1 MDAVK
6 RRAYIKQQVALKKQV
21 EDQTPMGTGLSKPS
35 TKRKQQ
41 KKSNRLPNKP
51 KSIPK
56 PVVGLKAKIK
66 KAATALGLGKGKGF
80 MKVLT
85 LIAEKPLVLLCEDS
99 KYALEK
105 LLSIITSDNYED
117 LSNHATEAVGE
128 TGLFN
133 IAQVT
138 MSVSFLFLFFHLP
151 CL

>member
-1 MDAVK
+1 
-6 RRAYIKQQVALKKQV
+6 
-21 EDQTPMGTGLSKPS
+21 MGTGLSKPS

-41 KKSNRLPNKP
+41 KKSNCLPNKP

-66 KAATALGLGKGKGF
+66 QAATALGLGKGKGF

>member
-1 MDAVK
+1 
-6 RRAYIKQQVALKKQV
+6 
-21 EDQTPMGTGLSKPS
+21 MGTGLSKPS

-41 KKSNRLPNKP
+41 KKSNCLPNKP

-66 KAATALGLGKGKGF
+66 QAATTLGLGKGKGF

>member
-1 MDAVK
+1 
-6 RRAYIKQQVALKKQV
+6 
-21 EDQTPMGTGLSKPS
+21 MGTGLSKPS

-41 KKSNRLPNKP
+41 KKSNCLPNKP

>member
-1 MDAVK
+1 
-6 RRAYIKQQVALKKQV
+6 
-21 EDQTPMGTGLSKPS
+21 MGTGLSKPS

-80 MKVLT
+80 IKVLT
-85 LIAEKPLVLLCEDS
+85 LIVEKLLVLLCEDS

-105 LLSIITSDNYED
+105 LLSIITSDNYKD
-117 LSNHATEAVGE
+117 LSNHATKAMRE
-128 TGLFN
+128 TRLFN

-138 MSVSFLFLFFHLP
+138 MSVSFPFHFFHLP

>member
-1 MDAVK
+1 
-6 RRAYIKQQVALKKQV
+6 
-21 EDQTPMGTGLSKPS
+21 MGTGLSKPS
-35 TKRKQQ
+35 TERKQQ

-56 PVVGLKAKIK
+56 PVVGQKAKIK
-66 KAATALGLGKGKGF
+66 KATTALGLGKGKDF

-99 KYALEK
+99 KYTLGK

-117 LSNHATEAVGE
+117 LSNHATEAMGE

-138 MSVSFLFLFFHLP
+138 MSVSFLFLFFHLL